1 MNAINVKGNERW
13 ARAGTFSAKESKE
26 SDDDV
31 PLGGR
36 PRSNPPRGGEGMRR
50 RRYIINNNTINH
62 YNSTLEL
69 SMSLTP

>member
-31 PLGGR
+31 PLGECDVVGISSITT
-36 PRSNPPRGGEGMRR
+36 P
-50 RRYIINNNTINH
+50 
-62 YNSTLEL
+62 STTTTALW
-69 SMSLTP
+69 SFR